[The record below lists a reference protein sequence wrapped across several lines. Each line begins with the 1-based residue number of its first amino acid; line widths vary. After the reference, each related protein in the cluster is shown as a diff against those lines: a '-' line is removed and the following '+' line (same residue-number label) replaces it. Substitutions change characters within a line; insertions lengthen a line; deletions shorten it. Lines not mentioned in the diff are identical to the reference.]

1 MDDAPEVTSS
11 ATGTANEE
19 NSDLKLFTQRQRA
32 MLRVRHYFYAC
43 GTDASLLEINP
54 STVL

>member
-19 NSDLKLFTQRQRA
+19 NSDLAIYTATASDVESEAITLRLVVPMQACLR
-32 MLRVRHYFYAC
+32 LIRVR
-43 GTDASLLEINP
+43 
-54 STVL
+54 VL